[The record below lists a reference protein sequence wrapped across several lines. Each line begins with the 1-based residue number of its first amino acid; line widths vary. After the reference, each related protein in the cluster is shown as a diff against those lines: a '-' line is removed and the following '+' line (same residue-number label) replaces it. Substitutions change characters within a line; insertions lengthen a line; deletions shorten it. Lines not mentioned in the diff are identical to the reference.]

1 MKSLAGEA
9 RLLVPGHDPAVF
21 NRFPKVAEQIVRIQ

>member
-21 NRFPKVAEQIVRIQ
+21 NRFPKIADRIVKIE

>member
-1 MKSLAGEA
+1 MKSMAGEA

-21 NRFPKVAEQIVRIQ
+21 DRFPKVAERIARIQ